1 MHSNRVNDT
10 SPPTGGRSNYLRCGV
25 TRRRACRR
33 RRIICGLRDRQL
45 DKSARARCASARAK
59 RWPGSASAGGE
70 GRRRYQ
76 ARRIAQ
82 TRSPAS
88 CPRPRPSSCDE
99 TNAICGTRPEE
110 FGSRVPRRFRSEV
123 QGLGRVLV
131 CPVLLFRVSSQDT
144 CGPLQLRT
152 AISSG
157 VCESRCE
164 PIEHVQPS
172 PESAPSA
179 ASRCSGATLR
189 LRAGASSVSS
199 RGSRLSVTVREQ
211 QATCEHVDFIG
222 LSPSAPLPG
231 PKWPTCSTTGG
242 VFLLPSH
249 WLVH

>member
-1 MHSNRVNDT
+1 MTPARQSAAD
-10 SPPTGGRSNYLRCGV
+10 LIICGV
-25 TRRRACRR
+25 ATRRRACRR

-110 FGSRVPRRFRSEV
+110 FGSRVPRRTRSEV
-123 QGLGRVLV
+123 QGLGRVRV

-157 VCESRCE
+157 VRERRCE
-164 PIEHVQPS
+164 PSVQPS

-211 QATCEHVDFIG
+211 QSTCEHVDFIG